1 MSEAEDVL
9 LEGAYSA
16 ASYVQRLWRRNR
28 VGPKRVELADVR
40 RRLELL
46 VGAYHLNAPAIV
58 VAEPLSP
65 PSLFARLFLRIPS
78 HMVDLRPLAG
88 TDGVKIRLP
97 RAVNADD
104 GDEAATSVYR
114 VLALQQTAR
123 AVRGTPR
130 LLEPE
135 LEPVVRD
142 LYLLAEA
149 VAVDASLASEFPGV
163 VSSLVEG
170 RAASLEDRP
179 RLKLLLPRELEVER
193 RIRAA
198 LESAPGEPPDLVPL
212 AESPEASLAWAKG
225 EALALAT
232 LEGRY
237 RGIPLVP
244 IWGRTTPTPVQG
256 RLRDSGPG
264 GEASEKVAPERVRTM
279 KRRPKEREAPE
290 DEDDEGMGMWMIQMD
305 DPLEHTEDPMGLQ
318 RPTDRDT
325 EADPGDLADSLS
337 ELPEARLVSS
347 PGNPTEVLVSEDP
360 PDSQP
365 ASASSQPT
373 GAGIAY
379 PEWDYR
385 KGAYHPAYAIVR
397 ESEAVAGDLSWSTTT
412 LKKHAREVR
421 LIRRR
426 FERLRPQ
433 RLRLGRQPDGD
444 DVDLEAYVNSYADVR
459 AGCPPDDRLY
469 ETVRPTRRSIAIGLL
484 VDVSGSTDSWVGGQR
499 RIIDV
504 EKEALLLVCE
514 ALDALGDRYGV
525 MAFSG
530 EGPEAVSVQ
539 RVKTFEERYSESVR
553 RRIAGLEP
561 DRYTRSGTAI
571 RHATASLMREQA
583 RHRLLLILSDGKP
596 NDVDQYEGR
605 YGIEDTRQAVAEAR
619 LQGLHPYCLTV
630 DRSAPTYIS
639 RIFGPG
645 SYAVLRDPATLP
657 QVLVEVVRRLVTT

>member
-1 MSEAEDVL
+1 MSEPEDVL
-9 LEGAYSA
+9 LEGAHA
-16 ASYVQRLWRRNR
+16 AATYVRRLWRRNR
-28 VGPKRVELADVR
+28 VGPKRVELSDVR

-46 VGAYHLNAPAIV
+46 VGAFHLDAPPIV

-97 RAVNADD
+97 RELTAAN
-104 GDEAATSVYR
+104 GEEAAASVYR
-114 VLALQQTAR
+114 MLALQQAAR

-130 LLEPE
+130 LLSSN

-142 LYLLAEA
+142 LYLLAES
-149 VAVDASLASEFPGV
+149 VAVDHSLATELPGFV
-163 VSSLVEG
+163 GLMIEA
-170 RAASLEDRP
+170 RAASLAERP
-179 RLKLLLPRELEVER
+179 KSKLLLPRELEVER
-193 RIRAA
+193 RLRAA
-198 LESAPGEPPDLVPL
+198 LASHPAAPPESVPL
-212 AESPEASLAWAKG
+212 FASPADSLAWAKA
-225 EALALAT
+225 EALAFASI
-232 LEGRY
+232 EGRY

-244 IWGRTTPTPVQG
+244 LWGRTTPTPAQG
-256 RLRDSGPG
+256 RGRESGPEG
-264 GEASEKVAPERVRTM
+264 DASEKVAPERVRTLT
-279 KRRPKEREAPE
+279 RRPKEREAPE

-318 RPTDRDT
+318 RPTDRDAD
-325 EADPGDLADSLS
+325 ADPGDLADSLS

-365 ASASSQPT
+365 ASASSQPK
-373 GAGIAY
+373 GAGVAY

-385 KGAYHPAYAIVR
+385 KGAYHPAWAVVR
-397 ESEAVAGDLSWSTTT
+397 ESEAPLGDASWAEKT
-412 LKKHAREVR
+412 LKSHAQEVQ

-433 RLRLGRQPDGD
+433 RLRLGRQPDGA

-530 EGPEAVSVQ
+530 EGPESVSVQ

-619 LQGLHPYCLTV
+619 LQGLHPFCLTV
-630 DRSAPTYIS
+630 DRTAPTYIS